1 MTNIQQNEARKL
13 IEQNAFY
20 ADEIKKNNTRLEVL
34 FGTSEVGNR
43 RSVKKKKSGSI
54 SQIEIDMEKQIRKY
68 IKPTNK

>member
-1 MTNIQQNEARKL
+1 MTNIQQTEARKL

-34 FGTSEVGNR
+34 FGTPEVGNR

>member
-34 FGTSEVGNR
+34 FGTPEVGNR